1 MLYATWTAALFSA
14 MLLSGCS
21 GHRSLNDDELKSAAT
36 EIISI
41 ASEGELFATVAAEDH
56 APAKYVKSH
65 PEYLRKEATDIAKE
79 LAQGQPE
86 LDAKPRF
93 DQLRH
98 AVKHLVDT
106 LDALPASP
114 GDPHWQQSQS
124 ELNDIRS
131 EAERIR
137 QTF

>member
-1 MLYATWTAALFSA
+1 MLNATWAAALLSA

-21 GHRSLNDDELKSAAT
+21 GQRSLNDAELKSAAT

-41 ASEGELFATVAAEDH
+41 ASEGKLFATAAAEDH
-56 APAKYVKSH
+56 APAQYVKSH
-65 PEYLRKEATDIAKE
+65 PEYLRKEATDVARE

-86 LDAKPRF
+86 LDANPRF
-93 DQLRH
+93 NQLRH
-98 AVKHLVDT
+98 AVTHLLET
-106 LDALPASP
+106 LDALPARP
-114 GDPHWQQSQS
+114 GDPRWEQSQS

-131 EAERIR
+131 KAERIR

>member
-1 MLYATWTAALFSA
+1 

-41 ASEGELFATVAAEDH
+41 ASEGELFATAATEDH
-56 APAKYVKSH
+56 APAQYVKSH

-114 GDPHWQQSQS
+114 SDPHWQQSQS
-124 ELNDIRS
+124 ELNDIRA

>member
-1 MLYATWTAALFSA
+1 MSYATWVAAFLSA

-21 GHRSLNDDELKSAAT
+21 GQHSLNDDELKSAAT

-41 ASEGELFATVAAEDH
+41 ASEGELFATAAAEDH
-56 APAKYVKSH
+56 APAKYVKGH
-65 PEYLRKEATDIAKE
+65 PEYLRKEAQSTAKE

-98 AVKHLVDT
+98 AVTHLLET
-106 LDALPASP
+106 LDALPAKP
-114 GDPHWQQSQS
+114 GDPRWEQSRS
-124 ELNDIRS
+124 ELNDIRY